1 MTTIDQVINRPPSQ
15 PTSTKSS
22 SNLAA
27 VEAFM
32 SDFPTAAVIADFFTA
47 KNWPIALEYASQML
61 TRQSIPIAALDE
73 AYHTD
78 GLALQIVKAQF
89 VGLHQISASREPAP
103 KSADLAA
110 QMFVGKYGQACT
122 PYDVMVYFAHYPI
135 EYKTTFAM
143 YDVQDILAQYAKK
156 YVVWKRNQRQERQEP
171 QEQQGTNDDAMTIA
185 ELLMAWISEG
195 RTIEQ
200 IKQGGL
206 YHYGMITDGM
216 IKEAQKQL
224 TSQEPF

>member
-1 MTTIDQVINRPPSQ
+1 MRQPSQ

-27 VEAFM
+27 VEAFK

-61 TRQSIPIAALDE
+61 TRPSIPLAALDE
-73 AYHTD
+73 AYNTD

-89 VGLHQISASREPAP
+89 VGLHQISGSREPAP

-110 QMFVGKYGQACT
+110 KMFIGKYGQTCT
-122 PYDVMVYFAHYPI
+122 PFDLMIYFANYPL

-156 YVVWKRNQRQERQEP
+156 YLTWKRNQRQEQPHAEE
-171 QEQQGTNDDAMTIA
+171 EQQPSNEPVGYEAFLLFAA
-185 ELLMAWISEG
+185 EHTPEYLRESPLYRMGFSQM
-195 RTIEQ
+195 IE
-200 IKQGGL
+200 KA
-206 YHYGMITDGM
+206 
-216 IKEAQKQL
+216 IKEL
-224 TSQEPF
+224 TCYEAF